1 MSIRFLLIAVP
12 ILAICAAHP
21 HRLKDVHQRS
31 SRDLETMILNN
42 TVELD
47 KQGGTFRLDWDLV
60 YDQDATNPQ
69 VVLEMRVATRGWF
82 SLRFTSADLSLG
94 DYFYGAYDADRPS
107 NSFFLDKHC
116 ELNNGRGCET
126 ADGPKDDLR
135 NDFQLISIVFG
146 QDYTLMRIARL
157 ADTGHLQD
165 VAITVSFIIPKP
177 FHLVRNLTNGT
188 TAFEK
193 TQTARPD
200 DDWLVLVGWH
210 LGKRPAHSHR
220 QNGIRRC
227 RPHSG
232 MKTKSVTKIKSLSS
246 CDNNL

>member
-1 MSIRFLLIAVP
+1 MSIRFLLIAAP

-47 KQGGTFRLDWDLV
+47 KQGGTFRLDWDFV

-200 DDWLVLVGWH
+200 DDWLVLVDWH

>member
-1 MSIRFLLIAVP
+1 MSIRFLLIAAP

-165 VAITVSFIIPKP
+165 VAITPSPMMIGWFWSAGIWESGQLTPIDKMGFQDVVLIP
-177 FHLVRNLTNGT
+177 
-188 TAFEK
+188 E
-193 TQTARPD
+193 
-200 DDWLVLVGWH
+200 
-210 LGKRPAHSHR
+210 
-220 QNGIRRC
+220 
-227 RPHSG
+227 
-232 MKTKSVTKIKSLSS
+232 
-246 CDNNL
+246 